1 MSDILIKKVNEVY
14 AKLIC
19 ERHISREISEYF
31 TFYVPGYKFTP
42 AFRNKI
48 WDGKIRLYNLT
59 QSQFYLGLLK
69 YLEDFCEERGYTFQY
84 DDNLECEDEFSE
96 YHAKKFIE
104 SLNLHSLGNKI
115 NAKSHQ
121 IEALIHAMQSKRT
134 LLLSPTASGKSLIIY
149 MLFRQL
155 LDYQNLKGLIVVPTT
170 SLVEQLFSDFVD
182 YSSATDF
189 DVDGNVHRIYKGK
202 SKVSDKKLIISTW
215 QSIYQM
221 PPEWFKQFD
230 YVIGDEAHGFKSQ
243 SLTYIMTNL
252 VNAKYRIGLTGTL
265 DGTKTHKLVLEGL
278 FGSVKSVAKTKEL
291 IDSGDLAQFDI
302 KCIVLKHPED
312 VRQNLIK
319 CNYKDEIQHLIS
331 FEPRNKFIRNLAIS
345 LKGNTLI
352 LYYMVDKHGK
362 ILYNMIQNT
371 EKLGNRKVFLIHGN
385 TETEEREEIR
395 SLLEHENDAITI
407 ASYGTFSTGVNVR
420 NLHNVIFAFPYKAR
434 IKNLQS
440 IGRGLRLGKDKSSAT
455 LYDISDDLRYG
466 KHINHTLKHFME
478 RVNIYTEEKFPFKI
492 YKVGLKHGRTDQDS

>member
-1 MSDILIKKVNEVY
+1 MTDIVVSKVNEVY
-14 AKLIC
+14 VKIVC
-19 ERHISREISEYF
+19 ERHIARELSEYF
-31 TFYVPGYKFTP
+31 TFYVPGHEFTP
-42 AFRNKI
+42 AFRNRI

-59 QSQFYLGLLK
+59 QSQLYLGLLK
-69 YLEDFCEERGYTFQY
+69 YFEEFCDDRGYTFEY
-84 DDNLECEDEFSE
+84 KDNLDCEDQFTV
-96 YHAKKFIE
+96 YHARKFAE
-104 SLNLHSLGNKI
+104 NLNLHSRGEPIK
-115 NAKSHQ
+115 AKEHQ
-121 IEALIHAMQSKRT
+121 LDALIHAMQSKRA

-155 LDYQNLKGLIVVPTT
+155 LQFQNLKGLIVVPTT
-170 SLVEQLFSDFVD
+170 SLVEQLFSDFAD
-182 YSSATDF
+182 YSSFDDF
-189 DVDGNVHRIYKGK
+189 NVDDKVHRIYKGK
-202 SKVSDKKLIISTW
+202 DKNSNKKLIISTW

-243 SLTYIMTNL
+243 SLSTIMINC

-278 FGSVKSVAKTKEL
+278 FGPVKSVAKTKQL

-302 KCIVLKHPED
+302 KCIVLKHPENICEAMKKSTY
-312 VRQNLIK
+312 RS
-319 CNYKDEIQHLIS
+319 EIEYIIS
-331 FEPRNKFIRNLAIS
+331 SEERNKFIRNLAIS

-385 TETEEREEIR
+385 TETDEREEIR
-395 SLLEHENDAITI
+395 SLLEEENDAITI

-420 NLHNVIFAFPYKAR
+420 NLHNIIFAFPYKAK

-440 IGRGLRLGKDKSSAT
+440 IGRGLRLGKGKDKAT
-455 LYDISDDLRYG
+455 LFDISDDIRFDGY
-466 KHINHTLKHFME
+466 INHTLKHFKE
-478 RVNIYTEEKFPFKI
+478 RVNIYSEEKFPFKI
-492 YKVGLKHGRTDQDS
+492 YKVGLKDGRSNQDS